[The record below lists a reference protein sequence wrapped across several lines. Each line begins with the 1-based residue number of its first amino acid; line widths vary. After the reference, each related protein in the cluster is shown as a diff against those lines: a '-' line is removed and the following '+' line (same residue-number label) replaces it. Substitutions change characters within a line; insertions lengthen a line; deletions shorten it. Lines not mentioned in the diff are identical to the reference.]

1 MVVRGFPFRFRFSVG
16 GFYSQ
21 HALNAHFGGGIR
33 RTAHL
38 FDTSLITNDGFGKG
52 IIRKSI
58 ADIHISTDLVFAHL
72 HNLQQFCTRP
82 SSMQ

>member
-1 MVVRGFPFRFRFSVG
+1 MVVRGFPFRFRFSYG

-52 IIRKSI
+52 IMRKSI
-58 ADIHISTDLVFAHL
+58 ADIHIYKY
-72 HNLQQFCTRP
+72 
-82 SSMQ
+82 